1 MRRVGQRVG
10 LVEAQDDA
18 AVFVVG
24 ALQPVQLPPLALV
37 AAQVVYVEGAI
48 GLAGGVQLAL
58 DLDQALAAGV
68 DGVAPQVHPDPAPA
82 QLLRHCQR
90 CATAAEEV
98 SDNTIFSRGGAYN
111 TTN

>member
-37 AAQVVYVEGAI
+37 AAQVIDVEGAI
-48 GLAGGVQLAL
+48 GLASGVQRAL
-58 DLDQALAAGV
+58 DLYQALASGV
-68 DGVAPQVHPDPAPA
+68 DSVAAQVHPDPAPA
-82 QLLRHCQR
+82 QLLRHRQR
-90 CATAAEEV
+90 RAGAAEEV
-98 SDNTIFSRGGAYN
+98 GNNRVFIRRSFNNSF
-111 TTN
+111 